1 MEYRKIGKT
10 GIAAGV
16 IGLGGEG
23 LVKSGPEETERII
36 AAAMDAGVN
45 ILDCFMPGREV
56 RGNIGRALRG
66 RRKDMLIQGHIG
78 STDIH
83 EQNDVSRDLKV
94 CKKYFERYL
103 TDMGTDY
110 IDFGMFFF
118 VDTPA
123 DFSQVFESDL
133 LDYALDLKKRG
144 LIRAIGA
151 SCHNS

>member
-10 GIAAGV
+10 GIAASV
-16 IGLGGEG
+16 IGLGCEG
-23 LVKSGPEETERII
+23 LARGGPEEVERII

-45 ILDCFMPGREV
+45 ILDCFLPGKEA

-83 EQNDVSRDLKV
+83 EQNDVSRDLKT
-94 CKKYFERYL
+94 CKKYFESYL
-103 TDMGTDY
+103 ADMDTDY

-123 DFSQVFESDL
+123 DFSQV
-133 LDYALDLKKRG
+133 
-144 LIRAIGA
+144 
-151 SCHNS
+151 